1 MLLMTGS
8 VLILLQYLRK
18 IANSNHLANYQPMNL
33 TSQVAKI
40 LESIAR
46 DTMQDFLTEHN
57 IINVI
62 VISMASEKENSA
74 LPTS

>member
-1 MLLMTGS
+1 M
-8 VLILLQYLRK
+8 LILLQYLRK
-18 IANSNHLANYQPMNL
+18 VANLNHLANYQPMNL